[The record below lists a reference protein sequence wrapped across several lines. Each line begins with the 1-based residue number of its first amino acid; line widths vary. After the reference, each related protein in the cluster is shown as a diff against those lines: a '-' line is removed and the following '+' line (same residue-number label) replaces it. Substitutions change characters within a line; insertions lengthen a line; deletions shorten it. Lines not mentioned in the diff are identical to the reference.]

1 MSTSRQVSGLRR
13 SVLDGKS
20 RKGAGKGAGWRGSWR
35 DRFDTPKAEEE
46 DILLTRAAY
55 ENPDDIDEKTGEAR
69 LAHFHTCQM
78 HHLKLKPSG
87 KGSFMTARCGLD
99 AGKKDCL
106 GCKCQAEGDRRI
118 TKKPDYSFNILHF
131 GLYERVPLERDGK
144 VVKHDDGESRGKPV
158 LVWEAVEKPS
168 DRKRILADLDGYIQ
182 DGTVRL
188 YQKRYIEVGGGHRD
202 DLAQIDA
209 DAAKFCRCGGDLTP
223 VAFTCEQCEEELA
236 DVDKDDMGKKEVAAF
251 AMSREKCKKCGH
263 IGLPVPENTC
273 NGCKKPEPL
282 SAFDVVARVRKEG
295 EGTNSHIV
303 VKKITPLDQYQLP
316 DGGFLIEF
324 DKENGKYYP
333 KEGEEGWVFVEDMDI
348 RKQATS
354 QWDFEKVHEPK
365 DHDFLA
371 KTLGVRN
378 PFPPE
383 RGESKYSRYGGDTKE
398 EGDDDK
404 PRGRGGR
411 DEPEE
416 EEDRPRGRGG
426 RGGRDEP
433 EEEAPRRRRRE

>member
-1 MSTSRQVSGLRR
+1 MSTQNRVVSGLRR

-20 RKGAGKGAGWRGSWR
+20 RRAGKGTGWRGSWR
-35 DRFDTPKAEEE
+35 DRYDIPKAEEE

-55 ENPDDIDEKTGEAR
+55 ENPEDVDEKTGEVR

-87 KGSFMTARCGLD
+87 KGSFMTARCGID

-106 GCKCQAEGDRRI
+106 GCKAQAEGDRRV
-118 TKKPDYSFNILHF
+118 TKKPDFSFNILHF
-131 GLYERVPLERDGK
+131 GLYEKVPLERDGK
-144 VVKHDDGESRGKPV
+144 VVKHEDGENRGKPV
-158 LVWEAVEKPS
+158 MVWEPVERPS
-168 DRKRILADLDGYIQ
+168 DRKRILADLDNYID
-182 DGTVRL
+182 DGTVRMF
-188 YQKRYIEVGGGHRD
+188 QKRYIEVGGGHRD

-223 VAFTCEQCEEELA
+223 IAFTCEQCEEELA

-273 NGCKKPEPL
+273 NSCKRPEPL

-316 DGGFLIEF
+316 NGNYLIEF
-324 DKENGKYYP
+324 EKDGKEYYP
-333 KEGEEGWVFVEDMDI
+333 KYDDDGGWIFVEDMDI

-365 DHDFLA
+365 DHEFLA
-371 KTLGVRN
+371 RTLGIRN

-383 RGESKYSRYGGDTKE
+383 KGESKYSRYGGGDDA
-398 EGDDDK
+398 DDDK

-411 DEPEE
+411 AEAEPDEDDTPRRRGRAEPEE
-416 EEDRPRGRGG
+416 D
-426 RGGRDEP
+426 
-433 EEEAPRRRRRE
+433 APRRRRRE